1 MEQKNFSFIA
11 LTVKIHYTMKHSMRT
26 LLVLV
31 GLISSTTL
39 LAQVK
44 VTIEVSGD
52 ASSGKQ
58 LMQVKATG
66 GSGKYS
72 YAWGLTTPGSVPPNN
87 ASEVLLVPAQEAE
100 YIVFV
105 RDKETGASAYS
116 TVVVKKPVVNEQ
128 HFLRMPGEDYKVNL
142 RYSPTNK

>member
-1 MEQKNFSFIA
+1 MK
-11 LTVKIHYTMKHSMRT
+11 YTMRT
-26 LLVLV
+26 LLVLM
-31 GLISSTTL
+31 GLVSSTTL

-44 VTIEVSGD
+44 VTTEVSGD
-52 ASSGKQ
+52 AATGKQ
-58 LMQVKATG
+58 LIQAKAIG

-72 YAWGLTTPGSVPPNN
+72 YAWGLTTPGAVPPNN

-116 TVVVKKPVVNEQ
+116 TVVVKTLAVTEK
-128 HFLRMPGEDYKVNL
+128 HLIRMPGVDYKMKL
-142 RYSPTNK
+142 GYSATGALPASPVRK

>member
-1 MEQKNFSFIA
+1 M
-11 LTVKIHYTMKHSMRT
+11 TYSMRT

-39 LAQVK
+39 LAQIK
-44 VTIEVSGD
+44 VTTEITGD
-52 ASSGKQ
+52 ASTGKQ
-58 LMQVKATG
+58 LIQATATG

-72 YAWGLTTPGSVPPNN
+72 YAWGLTTPGAVPPNN

-116 TVVVKKPVVNEQ
+116 TVVVKALAVNEK
-128 HFLRMPGEDYKVNL
+128 HLIRMPGEDYKMKL
-142 RYSPTNK
+142 RYSATGALPASPTKK

>member
-1 MEQKNFSFIA
+1 
-11 LTVKIHYTMKHSMRT
+11 MRT
-26 LLVLV
+26 LLVLA
-31 GLISSTTL
+31 GLVSSTTL

-44 VTIEVSGD
+44 VTTEVNGD
-52 ASSGKQ
+52 AATGKQ
-58 LMQVKATG
+58 LIQAKATG

-72 YAWGLTTPGSVPPNN
+72 YAWGLTTPGAVPSNN

-116 TVVVKKPVVNEQ
+116 TVVVKTLAVNET
-128 HFLRMPGEDYKVNL
+128 HLIRMPGVDYKVNYG
-142 RYSPTNK
+142 YSATGALPASPVRK

>member
-1 MEQKNFSFIA
+1 
-11 LTVKIHYTMKHSMRT
+11 MKYSMRT
-26 LLVLV
+26 LLILG

-44 VTIEVSGD
+44 VTTEVNGD
-52 ASSGKQ
+52 VATGKQ
-58 LMQVKATG
+58 LIQAKAIG

-72 YAWGLTTPGSVPPNN
+72 YAWGLTTPGVVPSNN

-116 TVVVKKPVVNEQ
+116 TVVVKTLAVKEQ
-128 HFLRMPGEDYKVNL
+128 HLLRMPGEDYKL
-142 RYSPTNK
+142 KLHYSAPKK

>member
-1 MEQKNFSFIA
+1 
-11 LTVKIHYTMKHSMRT
+11 MRT

-44 VTIEVSGD
+44 VTTEVTGD
-52 ASSGKQ
+52 AATGKQ
-58 LMQVKATG
+58 LIQANVTG
-66 GSGKYS
+66 GSGQYS
-72 YAWGLTTPGSVPPNN
+72 YAWGLTTPGAVPPNN
-87 ASEVLLVPAQEAE
+87 ASEVLLVPAQGAE

-116 TVVVKKPVVNEQ
+116 TVVVKTLTVKEK
-128 HFLRMPGEDYKVNL
+128 HSIRMPGEDYKMKFG
-142 RYSPTNK
+142 YSATEAVPAYPVKK